1 MPLRSTFFHLTLR
14 SVPFPLLAL
23 KLIRLE
29 HRKHEKPSGALLGP
43 TIMEPARNGPPQK
56 SELDFI
62 RKFMNVRFI
71 SGNVSSTVEEP
82 CGEDEEDDERRP
94 SRSRTRDT
102 NSTDMKSRAP
112 DLTNDFSKETNNLI
126 RVTHTAVLGTLRHC
140 MGELRIDIPLAELK
154 PFKW

>member
-1 MPLRSTFFHLTLR
+1 M
-14 SVPFPLLAL
+14 
-23 KLIRLE
+23 
-29 HRKHEKPSGALLGP
+29 
-43 TIMEPARNGPPQK
+43 
-56 SELDFI
+56 
-62 RKFMNVRFI
+62 
-71 SGNVSSTVEEP
+71 SSRVEEP

-140 MGELRIDIPLAELK
+140 MGELRKDIPLAELQ
-154 PFKW
+154 PLKW